1 MELLDTRIER
11 NGYTFYGKFS
21 KGLFQEWLKITTI
34 LASKSDLQ
42 NELLFQVGF
51 SIYKL
56 IEVEKQQFRLVSI
69 DYEANPFK
77 DFTEDLTV
85 ALWIQSEQ
93 ASLTK
98 ELQINP
104 SEIRFDD
111 KILIA
116 RDVFEDEHAYLQRQN
131 TQSQRDSGWFM
142 GYQKQNN
149 EEFVAIH
156 AFELLKWNPKL
167 IKVLVLPTDY
177 LVIVNAG
184 EIHTILNNRDEE
196 IFPVL

>member
-11 NGYTFYGKFS
+11 NGYIFYGKFS
-21 KGLFQEWLKITTI
+21 KGLFQEWLEITTI
-34 LASKSDLQ
+34 LASKSDLK

-56 IEVEKQQFRLVSI
+56 IEVDKEQFRLVSI

-77 DFTEDLTV
+77 DFTEDLTI

-93 ASLTK
+93 ASLAK

-104 SEIRFDD
+104 SQTRFDD
-111 KILIA
+111 KLLIA
-116 RDVFEDEHAYLQRQN
+116 KGVFEDEHSYLQRQN
-131 TQSQRDSGWFM
+131 TQSQRDSCWFM
-142 GYQKQNN
+142 VYQRQDN
-149 EEFVAIH
+149 EDFVGIH

-177 LVIVNAG
+177 LVIVNDG
-184 EIHTILNNRDEE
+184 EILSILNDCYEE
-196 IFPVL
+196 IFPIS

>member
-1 MELLDTRIER
+1 MELLDTKIER
-11 NGYTFYGKFS
+11 NGFIFYGKFS
-21 KGLFQEWLKITTI
+21 EGLFQEWLKITTI

-56 IEVEKQQFRLVSI
+56 IEVDKEQFRLVSI

-149 EEFVAIH
+149 EEFVTIH

-196 IFPVL
+196 IFPVS

>member
-1 MELLDTRIER
+1 MELLDTKIES
-11 NGYTFYGKFS
+11 NGFIFYGKFS
-21 KGLFQEWLKITTI
+21 ECLFQEWLKITTI

-69 DYEANPFK
+69 DYEPNPFK

-93 ASLTK
+93 ASLAK

-104 SEIRFDD
+104 TETRFDD

-116 RDVFEDEHAYLQRQN
+116 KGVFEDEHTYLQRQN
-131 TQSQRDSGWFM
+131 TQRRRDSGWFM
-142 GYQKQNN
+142 GYQRQDN
-149 EEFVAIH
+149 EDFVGIH
-156 AFELLKWNPKL
+156 AFELLKWNLKL

-177 LVIVNAG
+177 LVFVNDG
-184 EIHTILNNRDEE
+184 EIHSILNDCDEE
-196 IFPVL
+196 IFPIS

>member
-1 MELLDTRIER
+1 MELLDTKIES
-11 NGYTFYGKFS
+11 NGFIFYGKFS
-21 KGLFQEWLKITTI
+21 EGLFQEWLKITTI

-93 ASLTK
+93 ASLAK

-104 SEIRFDD
+104 SQTRFDD
-111 KILIA
+111 KLLIA
-116 RDVFEDEHAYLQRQN
+116 KGVFEDEHSYLQRQN

-184 EIHTILNNRDEE
+184 EIHKILNDSDEE
-196 IFPVL
+196 IFSIS

>member
-11 NGYTFYGKFS
+11 NGYIFYGKFS
-21 KGLFQEWLKITTI
+21 KGLFQEWLEITTI
-34 LASKSDLQ
+34 LASKSDLK

-56 IEVEKQQFRLVSI
+56 IEVEKEQFRLVSI

-93 ASLTK
+93 ASLAK

-111 KILIA
+111 KLLIA
-116 RDVFEDEHAYLQRQN
+116 KGVFKDEPSYLQRQN

-149 EEFVAIH
+149 EDFVGIH

-177 LVIVNAG
+177 LVIVNDG
-184 EIHTILNNRDEE
+184 EIHKILNDSDEE
-196 IFPVL
+196 IFPIS

>member
-1 MELLDTRIER
+1 MKLLDTKIES
-11 NGYTFYGKFS
+11 NGFIFYGKFS
-21 KGLFQEWLKITTI
+21 EGLFQEWLKITTI
-34 LASKSDLQ
+34 LASKCDLQ

-56 IEVEKQQFRLVSI
+56 IEVKKQQFRIVSI

-116 RDVFEDEHAYLQRQN
+116 KGVFEDEHAYLQRQN

-142 GYQKQNN
+142 GYQRQDN
-149 EEFVAIH
+149 EDFVGIH

-177 LVIVNAG
+177 LVIVNDG
-184 EIHTILNNRDEE
+184 EIHSILNDCDEE
-196 IFPVL
+196 IFPIS

>member
-11 NGYTFYGKFS
+11 NGYIFYGKFS
-21 KGLFQEWLKITTI
+21 KGLFQEWLEITTI
-34 LASKSDLQ
+34 LASKSDLK

-56 IEVEKQQFRLVSI
+56 IEVDKEQFRLVSI

-85 ALWIQSEQ
+85 ALWNQSEQ
-93 ASLTK
+93 ASLAK

-104 SEIRFDD
+104 SETRFDD
-111 KILIA
+111 KLLIA
-116 RDVFEDEHAYLQRQN
+116 KGVFEDEHSYLQRQN

-184 EIHTILNNRDEE
+184 EIHKILNDSDEE
-196 IFPVL
+196 IFSIS

>member
-11 NGYTFYGKFS
+11 NGYIFYGKFS
-21 KGLFQEWLKITTI
+21 KGLFQEWLEITTI
-34 LASKSDLQ
+34 LASKSDLK

-56 IEVEKQQFRLVSI
+56 IEVEKEQFRLVSI

-93 ASLTK
+93 ASLAK

-111 KILIA
+111 KLLIA
-116 RDVFEDEHAYLQRQN
+116 KGVFKDEHSYLQRQN

-177 LVIVNAG
+177 LVIVNDG
-184 EIHTILNNRDEE
+184 EIHKILNDSDEE
-196 IFPVL
+196 IFPIS

>member
-11 NGYTFYGKFS
+11 NGYIFYGKFS

-56 IEVEKQQFRLVSI
+56 IEVEKEQFRLVSI

-149 EEFVAIH
+149 EEFVGIH

>member
-11 NGYTFYGKFS
+11 NGYIFYGKFS
-21 KGLFQEWLKITTI
+21 KGLFQEWLEITTI
-34 LASKSDLQ
+34 LASKSDLK

-56 IEVEKQQFRLVSI
+56 IEVDKEQFRLVSI

-93 ASLTK
+93 ASLAK

-104 SEIRFDD
+104 SQTRFDD
-111 KILIA
+111 KLLIA
-116 RDVFEDEHAYLQRQN
+116 KGVFEDEHSYLQRQN

-167 IKVLVLPTDY
+167 IKVLVLPNDY

-184 EIHTILNNRDEE
+184 EIHKILNDSDEE
-196 IFPVL
+196 IFSIS

>member
-1 MELLDTRIER
+1 MELLDTKIES
-11 NGYTFYGKFS
+11 NGFIFYGKFS
-21 KGLFQEWLKITTI
+21 EGLFQEWLKITTI

-56 IEVEKQQFRLVSI
+56 IEVEKQQFRLFSI

-93 ASLTK
+93 ASLAK

-104 SEIRFDD
+104 TETRFDD

-116 RDVFEDEHAYLQRQN
+116 KGVFEDEHTYLQRQN
-131 TQSQRDSGWFM
+131 TQRQRDSGWFM
-142 GYQKQNN
+142 GYQRQDN
-149 EEFVAIH
+149 EDFVGIH

-177 LVIVNAG
+177 LVIVNDG
-184 EIHTILNNRDEE
+184 EIHSILNDCDEE
-196 IFPVL
+196 IFPIS

>member
-11 NGYTFYGKFS
+11 NGYIFYGKFS

-42 NELLFQVGF
+42 NEFLFQVGF

-77 DFTEDLTV
+77 DFTADLTV

-116 RDVFEDEHAYLQRQN
+116 KGVFEDEHAYLQRQN
-131 TQSQRDSGWFM
+131 TQNQRDSGWFM

-149 EEFVAIH
+149 EEFVGIY
-156 AFELLKWNPKL
+156 AFELLRWNPKL

-177 LVIVNAG
+177 LVIVNDG
-184 EIHTILNNRDEE
+184 EIHSILNDCDEE
-196 IFPVL
+196 IFPIS

>member
-11 NGYTFYGKFS
+11 NGYIFYGKFS

-34 LASKSDLQ
+34 LASKSDLK

-77 DFTEDLTV
+77 DVTEDLTV

-93 ASLTK
+93 ASLAK

-104 SEIRFDD
+104 TETRFDD

-116 RDVFEDEHAYLQRQN
+116 KGVFEDEHAYLQRQN

>member
-1 MELLDTRIER
+1 MELFDTKIES
-11 NGYTFYGKFS
+11 NGFIFYGKFS
-21 KGLFQEWLKITTI
+21 EGLFPEWLKITTI
-34 LASKSDLQ
+34 LASKSDFQ

-93 ASLTK
+93 ASLAK

-104 SEIRFDD
+104 TE
-111 KILIA
+111 
-116 RDVFEDEHAYLQRQN
+116 
-131 TQSQRDSGWFM
+131 T
-142 GYQKQNN
+142 
-149 EEFVAIH
+149 
-156 AFELLKWNPKL
+156 
-167 IKVLVLPTDY
+167 
-177 LVIVNAG
+177 
-184 EIHTILNNRDEE
+184 
-196 IFPVL
+196 

>member
-11 NGYTFYGKFS
+11 NGYIFYGKFS
-21 KGLFQEWLKITTI
+21 KGLFQEWLEITTI
-34 LASKSDLQ
+34 LASKSDLK

-56 IEVEKQQFRLVSI
+56 IEVDKEQFRLVSI

-93 ASLTK
+93 ASLAK

-104 SEIRFDD
+104 SETRFDD
-111 KILIA
+111 KLLIA
-116 RDVFEDEHAYLQRQN
+116 KGVFEDEHSYLQRQN

-184 EIHTILNNRDEE
+184 EIHKILNDSDEE
-196 IFPVL
+196 IFSIS

>member
-11 NGYTFYGKFS
+11 NGYIFFGKFS
-21 KGLFQEWLKITTI
+21 EGLFQEWLEIITI
-34 LASKSDLQ
+34 LASKSDLK
-42 NELLFQVGF
+42 NELLFQIGF

-56 IEVEKQQFRLVSI
+56 IEIEKQQFRLVSI
-69 DYEANPFK
+69 DFEADPFK
-77 DFTEDLTV
+77 DVTEDLTI

-93 ASLTK
+93 ANFAK

-116 RDVFEDEHAYLQRQN
+116 KGVFEDEHAYLQRQN

-142 GYQKQNN
+142 GYQRQDN
-149 EEFVAIH
+149 EEFVGIY

-177 LVIVNAG
+177 LVIVNDG
-184 EIHTILNNRDEE
+184 EIHTILNDSDEE
-196 IFPVL
+196 IFPIS

>member
-1 MELLDTRIER
+1 MELLDTKIER
-11 NGYTFYGKFS
+11 NGFIFYGKFS
-21 KGLFQEWLKITTI
+21 EGLFQEWLKIITI

-51 SIYKL
+51 SVYKL

-116 RDVFEDEHAYLQRQN
+116 KGVFEDEHAYLQRQN

-142 GYQKQNN
+142 GYQRQDN
-149 EEFVAIH
+149 EDFVSIY

-167 IKVLVLPTDY
+167 IKVLVLPM
-177 LVIVNAG
+177 
-184 EIHTILNNRDEE
+184 R
-196 IFPVL
+196 

>member
-1 MELLDTRIER
+1 MELLDTKIER
-11 NGYTFYGKFS
+11 IGFIFYGKFS
-21 KGLFQEWLKITTI
+21 EGLFQEWLKIITI

-51 SIYKL
+51 SVYKL

-116 RDVFEDEHAYLQRQN
+116 KGSSRMSMPICKDKILKVRE
-131 TQSQRDSGWFM
+131 TQAGLWATKGKIM
-142 GYQKQNN
+142 KTLL
-149 EEFVAIH
+149 
-156 AFELLKWNPKL
+156 AFTLLN
-167 IKVLVLPTDY
+167 Y
-177 LVIVNAG
+177 
-184 EIHTILNNRDEE
+184 
-196 IFPVL
+196 

>member
-1 MELLDTRIER
+1 MEFLDTKIER
-11 NGYTFYGKFS
+11 NGYIFYGKFS
-21 KGLFQEWLKITTI
+21 EGLFQEWLEITSI
-34 LASKSDLQ
+34 LASKSDLK

-56 IEVEKQQFRLVSI
+56 IEVEKEQFRLVSI

-77 DFTEDLTV
+77 DVTEDLTV

-93 ASLTK
+93 ASLAK

-104 SEIRFDD
+104 TETRFDD

-116 RDVFEDEHAYLQRQN
+116 KGVFEDEHAYLQRQN

-142 GYQKQNN
+142 GYQRQDN
-149 EEFVAIH
+149 EDFVGIY
-156 AFELLKWNPKL
+156 AFELLRWNPKL

-177 LVIVNAG
+177 LVIVNDG
-184 EIHTILNNRDEE
+184 EIHSILNDCDEE
-196 IFPVL
+196 IFPIS

>member
-11 NGYTFYGKFS
+11 NGYIFYGKFS
-21 KGLFQEWLKITTI
+21 KGLFQEWLEITTI
-34 LASKSDLQ
+34 LASKSDLK

-56 IEVEKQQFRLVSI
+56 IEVDKEQFRLVSI

-93 ASLTK
+93 ASLAK

-104 SEIRFDD
+104 SQTRFDD
-111 KILIA
+111 KLLIA
-116 RDVFEDEHAYLQRQN
+116 KGVFEDEHSYLQRQN

-184 EIHTILNNRDEE
+184 EIHKILNDSDEE
-196 IFPVL
+196 IFSIS

>member
-11 NGYTFYGKFS
+11 NGYIFYGKFS